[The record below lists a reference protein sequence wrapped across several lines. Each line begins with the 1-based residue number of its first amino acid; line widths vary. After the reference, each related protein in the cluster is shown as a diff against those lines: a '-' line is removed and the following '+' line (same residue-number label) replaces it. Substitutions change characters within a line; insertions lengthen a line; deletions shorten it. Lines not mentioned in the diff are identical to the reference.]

1 MLIIEFLYVIVII
14 NIILY
19 LLSRLSNNLSLIN
32 FVVVQRNMHLLSLI
46 GFRVEKSDWGPSG
59 Q

>member
-1 MLIIEFLYVIVII
+1 MLIIEFLSVIVII

-46 GFRVEKSDWGPSG
+46 GFRVEKIDCGPSG